1 MNDVL
6 KSMTA
11 SERKMFEV
19 LSRQLKSLIEAVDEK
34 STSVQESKERSVY
47 VKDARNAIRPTRVKR
62 T

>member
-6 KSMTA
+6 KSMTV

-34 STSVQESKERSVY
+34 SPSVRESKERSVY
-47 VKDARNAIRPTRVKR
+47 VRDARNAIRPTRVKR